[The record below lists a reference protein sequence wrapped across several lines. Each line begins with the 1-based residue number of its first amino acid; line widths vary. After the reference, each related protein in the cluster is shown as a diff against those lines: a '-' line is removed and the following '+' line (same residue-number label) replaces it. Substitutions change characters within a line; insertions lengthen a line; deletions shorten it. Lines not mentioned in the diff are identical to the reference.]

1 MRGKLVAGVVAFF
14 IIVSVV
20 IALAEAGPAVFTG
33 TAGSASSAVSDDQ
46 TNTLQTAIPNNPIA
60 KENAQQGTTGW
71 EIPDD
76 LAATSQIQAYAGA
89 TSVAPGQSITFYVS
103 TQNSGTTYRL
113 DIYRMGWYAGL
124 GARLITTIT
133 GLVGVAQGYYDENTG
148 ILHNCPTCTENNDSR
163 DIEANWKPSVTVKAD
178 ASWVTGVYLAKFT
191 DINGYATYAPFD
203 VLGDPDSTY
212 VAVTA
217 DTTYQAYNTWGGWS
231 LYEHETA
238 TSGSVSETSA
248 PSARAWEVSFDR
260 PYNYGPDN
268 GDGSSQVLQYEIQAI
283 RWMERNNYDV
293 SYISSV
299 DLDTNP
305 GQLLHHKA
313 YISLGHDEYWTKSMR
328 DGVQNAR
335 DHGVGLIFM
344 GADPAYWQMRFAPD
358 DKGVANRNIICYK
371 VQTDNGPADLAR
383 DPLYGQDNAV
393 VTSMW
398 RDPVVNRPEN
408 ALVGIMFSDLT
419 HAQFGFPWTVDP
431 KAGDSSLLK
440 GTGLQPGQSY
450 GCGIVGYEWDNIVG
464 EPGGAPNGQAPK
476 GLHILATSK
485 TVASDPTQPDFGN
498 TSYYYA
504 PSGAMVFA
512 SGSIYWAF
520 ALDTYREIPDP
531 TCGAKNTAVP
541 GIETLMNNVMAQV
554 IVKHPAGS

>member
-1 MRGKLVAGVVAFF
+1 MRAKLVAGVVAFF
-14 IIVSVV
+14 VVVSLV
-20 IALAEAGPAVFTG
+20 IALAEAGPSVFTG
-33 TAGSASSAVSDDQ
+33 LAGSGSTSASGDQYNAQSSASV
-46 TNTLQTAIPNNPIA
+46 PNNPVA
-60 KENAQQGTTGW
+60 RENAQQGTTGW
-71 EIPDD
+71 QIPDD
-76 LAATSQIQAYAGA
+76 LAATSQVQAYASA

-103 TQNSGTTYRL
+103 TQNAGTTYRM
-113 DIYRMGWYAGL
+113 DIYRMGWYGGLGGRLIASKTGLAGL
-124 GARLITTIT
+124 
-133 GLVGVAQGYYDENTG
+133 AQGYYDENTG
-148 ILHNCPTCTENNDSR
+148 ILHNCPTCTENNTSR
-163 DIEANWKPSVTVKAD
+163 DIEANWKPSITVKAGSD
-178 ASWVTGVYLAKFT
+178 WVSGVYLAKFT
-191 DINGYATYAPFD
+191 DNNGYATYAPFD
-203 VLGDPDSTY
+203 VLGNTHSTY

-231 LYEHETA
+231 LYQHETA
-238 TSGSVSETSA
+238 TSGSASETSA

-299 DLDTNP
+299 DLATNP
-305 GQLLHHKA
+305 GQLLQHKA

-335 DHGVGLIFM
+335 DHDVGLIFM

-358 DKGVANRNIICYK
+358 AKGVANRDIICYK
-371 VQTDNGPADLAR
+371 VQTDNNDLSR
-383 DPLYGQDNAV
+383 DPMYGVDNSV

-398 RDPVVNRPEN
+398 RDPVVGRPEN

-431 KAGDSSLLK
+431 KAGNSPLLK
-440 GTGLQPGQSY
+440 GTGLEPGQSY

-464 EPGGAPNGQAPK
+464 QPGGTPNGQAPK

-498 TSYYYA
+498 SSYYYA
-504 PSGAMVFA
+504 SSGAMVFA

-520 ALDTYREIPDP
+520 ALDAYREIPDP
-531 TCGAKNTAVP
+531 TCGSKNTAVP
-541 GIETLMNNVMAQV
+541 QVEAMMANVMAQV

>member
-1 MRGKLVAGVVAFF
+1 
-14 IIVSVV
+14 
-20 IALAEAGPAVFTG
+20 
-33 TAGSASSAVSDDQ
+33 
-46 TNTLQTAIPNNPIA
+46 
-60 KENAQQGTTGW
+60 
-71 EIPDD
+71 
-76 LAATSQIQAYAGA
+76 
-89 TSVAPGQSITFYVS
+89 
-103 TQNSGTTYRL
+103 
-113 DIYRMGWYAGL
+113 
-124 GARLITTIT
+124 
-133 GLVGVAQGYYDENTG
+133 VGVAQGYYDENTG
-148 ILHNCPTCTENNDSR
+148 QLHNCQTCITNNDSR

-178 ASWVTGVYLAKFT
+178 SSWITGVYLAKFS
-191 DINGYATYAPFD
+191 DVNGYATYAPFD
-203 VLGDPDSTY
+203 VLGNPNSAY

-217 DTTYQAYNTWGGWS
+217 DTTYQAYNTWGSWS
-231 LYEHETA
+231 LYQHETA
-238 TSGSVSETSA
+238 QATSVSETSA

-283 RWMERNNYDV
+283 RWMERKNYDV
-293 SYISSV
+293 SYMSSV
-299 DLDTNP
+299 DLATNP
-305 GQLLHHKA
+305 GQLLRHKA

-344 GADPAYWQMRFAPD
+344 GADVAYWQIRFAPD

-371 VQTDNGPADLAR
+371 VQTDNNDLAR
-383 DPLYGQDNAV
+383 DPMYNVDNSV
-393 VTSMW
+393 VTSLW
-398 RDPVVNRPEN
+398 RDPVVGRPEN
-408 ALVGIMFSDLT
+408 ALLGLMFSDLT

-431 KAGDSSLLK
+431 KAGNSPLLK

-450 GCGIVGYEWDNIVG
+450 GCGIVGYEWDNTVG
-464 EPGGAPNGQAPK
+464 NPGGAPNGQTPE
-476 GLHILATSK
+476 GLHILATSR

-498 TSYYYA
+498 TSYYFA
-504 PSGAMVFA
+504 TSGAMVFD

-541 GIETLMNNVMAQV
+541 GIEVLMANVMSQA